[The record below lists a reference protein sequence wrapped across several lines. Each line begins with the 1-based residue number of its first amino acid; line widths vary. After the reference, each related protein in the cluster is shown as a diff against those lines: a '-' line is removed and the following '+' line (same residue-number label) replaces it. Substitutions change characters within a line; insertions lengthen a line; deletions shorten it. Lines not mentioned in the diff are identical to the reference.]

1 MQNLLK
7 KGVQKGL
14 KIKLVENLCVKQL
27 DPLDLLSHLSR
38 RLDSNS
44 LELLALGSDISE
56 ERDPVLPRD

>member
-27 DPLDLLSHLSR
+27 DPLDLLPHLSR